1 MYKQQID
8 ENKKIIRRQDKMIVD
23 LQQKNEL
30 SQNEVANTQDQVS
43 IQINKKDKLE
53 LRLRELNDQRQAFVG
68 QIAKTE
74 TQIGEYKTMIDTRN
88 YNMSYAQVPEETGT
102 EQKQRGRRSMQK
114 NFDQQS

>member
-53 LRLRELNDQRQAFVG
+53 LRLRELNDQR
-68 QIAKTE
+68 
-74 TQIGEYKTMIDTRN
+74 
-88 YNMSYAQVPEETGT
+88 
-102 EQKQRGRRSMQK
+102 
-114 NFDQQS
+114 